1 MTTELVTRSKILIN
15 YYLKNIFRT
24 IILSDINLSVMTENV
39 ESFKEY
45 LCLSTT
51 FLGPVNS
58 AYPLLLNLEND
69 KQTVSVVQQDTVPEE
84 VLQKFDP

>member
-1 MTTELVTRSKILIN
+1 
-15 YYLKNIFRT
+15 
-24 IILSDINLSVMTENV
+24 MTENV

-84 VLQKFDP
+84 VLQKCDP